1 MCNRR
6 NGTEVKIVD
15 RISVPTKSPEETLPE
30 MIQYF
35 QKWDLK
41 ALGIGCFGPVDLNR
55 NSATYG
61 CITKT
66 PKPGWAYCDI
76 AGAFKN
82 ALQIPVGFDTDVNG
96 AILGEVVWGAA
107 KGCESAIYI
116 TVGTGIG
123 VGVYCNGKLVH
134 GLVHPEG
141 GHILLERHPKDH
153 FKGGCS
159 FHANYVL
166 CYSPQEIVLWGGVMH
181 QKQLFAMVRE
191 KVKELLNG
199 YVDHEMLDAKIDQYI
214 VAPALGENPGILG
227 AMCLGI
233 LE

>member
-1 MCNRR
+1 M
-6 NGTEVKIVD
+6 
-15 RISVPTKSPEETLPE
+15 
-30 MIQYF
+30 
-35 QKWDLK
+35 
-41 ALGIGCFGPVDLNR
+41 
-55 NSATYG
+55 
-61 CITKT
+61 
-66 PKPGWAYCDI
+66 
-76 AGAFKN
+76 
-82 ALQIPVGFDTDVNG
+82 
-96 AILGEVVWGAA
+96 VWGAA
-107 KGCESAIYI
+107 KGCESSIYI

-166 CYSPQEIVLWGGVMH
+166 CYSPQKIVLWGGVMH

-199 YVDHEMLDAKIDQYI
+199 YVDHEMLDAQIDQYI